1 MIKEMGQG
9 QSGRASLKG
18 VVTFDRCLKD
28 KKLLATQSSGR
39 KTSSRDGG
47 RGIINA
53 TVLNQD
59 RPEHS
64 KYPINMVSYYRGQ
77 IIVYSI
83 PKLNSWFCLIL

>member
-1 MIKEMGQG
+1 M
-9 QSGRASLKG
+9 
-18 VVTFDRCLKD
+18 VTFDRCLKD
-28 KKLLATQSSGR
+28 KKLLATQSSDR

-59 RPEHS
+59 RPKHS

-83 PKLNSWFCLIL
+83 SWFCLIL